1 MAADVVAVLAKRSTL
16 ERRQDLHIALYAT
29 PATLLMLGVFVVP
42 MGIVVAQSLTSGQ
55 AATFSFNAFTRI
67 ASDPLFLRVG
77 ATTLEITLLA
87 TGVALLLAYPL
98 AFYLAQQPPRR
109 RALLMVL
116 VLVPF
121 WTSVLVK
128 SFAFTVI
135 LGHSGL
141 INTALAWLGLP
152 TVKLLFNRVGVVIG
166 MSHYLVPFMVFP
178 ILSNLVAQPR
188 ELAQA
193 SAILGAGKWRIFW
206 RVTLPLSL
214 PGVMAGVLL
223 VMILSLG
230 FYVVPALLGGRQ
242 DMMLANLV
250 NFYARETLDWSMASA
265 LSVLL
270 MAAAG
275 IAAVCLSLIPGG
287 SSLLGGKER

>member
-1 MAADVVAVLAKRSTL
+1 VAHGSAV
-16 ERRQDLHIALYAT
+16 ERRQALYVALYAA
-29 PATLLMLGVFVVP
+29 PAMLLMLGVFVVP
-42 MGIVVAQSLTSGQ
+42 LGTIFVQS
-55 AATFSFNAFTRI
+55 ATPDGAYSLHDYTRI
-67 ASDPLFLRVG
+67 VADPLFLRVG
-77 ATTLEITLLA
+77 LTTIEITLLA
-87 TGVALLLAYPL
+87 TLFALLLAYPL
-98 AFYLAQQPPRR
+98 AFYLAHQPPRR

-135 LGHSGL
+135 LGHAGF
-141 INTALAWLGLP
+141 INTGLAWLGVP
-152 TVKLLFNRVGVVIG
+152 PVKLLFNRVGVVIG

-178 ILSNLVAQPR
+178 ILSNLIAQPK
-188 ELAQA
+188 ELALA
-193 SAILGAGKWRIFW
+193 SSILGAGRWRIFW

-250 NFYARETLDWSMASA
+250 DFYARETIDWPMASA

-270 MAAAG
+270 MAAAA
-275 IAAVCLSLIPGG
+275 IAALCLSLIPGG
-287 SSLLGGKER
+287 SALLGGEER

>member
-1 MAADVVAVLAKRSTL
+1 MATGIVAVAQRSTL
-16 ERRQDLHIALYAT
+16 ERRQALHIALYAA

-42 MGIVVAQSLTSGQ
+42 MGIVIAQSLTSEQ
-55 AATFSFNAFTRI
+55 AAAFSLSAFTRI

-77 ATTLEITLLA
+77 ITTLEITLLA

-135 LGHSGL
+135 LGHSGF

-152 TVKLLFNRVGVVIG
+152 TVKLLFNRVGVVIA

-178 ILSNLVAQPR
+178 ILGNLVAQPR

-193 SAILGAGKWRIFW
+193 SAILGAGQWRIFW

-250 NFYARETLDWSMASA
+250 GFYARETLDWSMASA

-275 IAAVCLSLIPGG
+275 IAAICLSLIPGG
-287 SSLLGGKER
+287 SSLLGGEER

>member
-1 MAADVVAVLAKRSTL
+1 MATGIVAVAQRSTL
-16 ERRQDLHIALYAT
+16 ERRQALHIALYAA

-42 MGIVVAQSLTSGQ
+42 MGIVIAQSLTSEQ
-55 AATFSFNAFTRI
+55 AATFSLGAFTRI
-67 ASDPLFLRVG
+67 ASDSLFLRVG
-77 ATTLEITLLA
+77 ITTLEITLLA
-87 TGVALLLAYPL
+87 TGFALLLAYPL

-135 LGHSGL
+135 LGHSGF

-152 TVKLLFNRVGVVIG
+152 TVKLLFNRVGVVIA

-178 ILSNLVAQPR
+178 ILGNLVAQPR

-230 FYVVPALLGGRQ
+230 FYVVPAMLGGRQ

-250 NFYARETLDWSMASA
+250 GFYARETLDWSMASA

-287 SSLLGGKER
+287 SSLLGGEER

>member
-1 MAADVVAVLAKRSTL
+1 M
-16 ERRQDLHIALYAT
+16 
-29 PATLLMLGVFVVP
+29 
-42 MGIVVAQSLTSGQ
+42 
-55 AATFSFNAFTRI
+55 
-67 ASDPLFLRVG
+67 FLRVG
-77 ATTLEITLLA
+77 GITLQITLLA
-87 TGVALLLAYPL
+87 TAFALVLAYPL
-98 AFYLAQQPPRR
+98 AYFLAQQPPGRR
-109 RALLMVL
+109 SLLMVL

-135 LGHSGL
+135 LGQSGL
-141 INTALAWLGLP
+141 VNSILAGIGLP
-152 TVKLLFNRVGVVIG
+152 TVKLLFNRIGVIVG

-178 ILSNLVAQPR
+178 ILTNLLNQPR
-188 ELAQA
+188 ELAVA
-193 SAILGAGKWRIFW
+193 SAILGASKWRTFW

-223 VMILSLG
+223 VLILCLG

-250 NFYARETLDWSMASA
+250 DFYAREIIDWPMSAA

-270 MAAAG
+270 MGAAAS
-275 IAAVCLSLIPGG
+275 AAVCLSLIPGG
-287 SSLLGGKER
+287 SALLGGDE

>member
-1 MAADVVAVLAKRSTL
+1 MRNGSAL
-16 ERRQDLHIALYAT
+16 ERRQARHIALYAA

-42 MGIVVAQSLTSGQ
+42 LGIIVVQSLTSEGTG
-55 AATFSFNAFTRI
+55 AFSLGAFTRI
-67 ASDPLFLRVG
+67 ASDALFLRVG
-77 ATTLEITLLA
+77 ITTIEITLLA
-87 TGVALLLAYPL
+87 TGFALLLAYPL
-98 AFYLAQQPPRR
+98 AFYLVQQPPRR

-141 INTALAWLGLP
+141 VNTALARLGLP
-152 TVKLLFNRVGVVIG
+152 TITLLFNRVGVVVG

-188 ELAQA
+188 ELAVA

-214 PGVMAGVLL
+214 PGVMAGALL
-223 VMILSLG
+223 VMILSPG

-250 NFYARETLDWSMASA
+250 DFYAREAVDWPMASA

-270 MAAAG
+270 MAAAAL
-275 IAAVCLSLIPGG
+275 AAICLSIIPGG
-287 SSLLGGKER
+287 SSLLGGEES

>member
-1 MAADVVAVLAKRSTL
+1 MQTRSGL
-16 ERRQDLHIALYAT
+16 DRRQAVGTALYAA
-29 PATLLMLGVFVVP
+29 PAALLMLGVFIAP
-42 MGIVVAQSLTSGQ
+42 MAIILKQSLTSDAGGPL
-55 AATFSFNAFTRI
+55 TFEAFGRI
-67 ASDPLFLRVG
+67 VSDPLLFRVG
-77 ATTLEITLLA
+77 ATTLEITLLS
-87 TGVALLLAYPL
+87 TVVALALAYPV

-109 RALLMVL
+109 RGLLMIL
-116 VLVPF
+116 LLVPF

-141 INTALAWLGLP
+141 VNTALAWAGMP
-152 TVKLLFNRVGVVIG
+152 AVALLFNRLGVIVG
-166 MSHYLVPFMVFP
+166 MSHQLVPYMVFP
-178 ILSNLVAQPR
+178 ILSNLVGQPR
-188 ELAQA
+188 ELALA

-230 FYVVPALLGGRQ
+230 FYVVPALLGGRK

-250 NFYARETLDWSMASA
+250 DFYAREANDWPMASA
-265 LSVLL
+265 LAVFLTV
-270 MAAAG
+270 AAAL
-275 IAAVCLSLIPGG
+275 AAVGLSLVRGG
-287 SSLLGGKER
+287 SALLGGEER

>member
-1 MAADVVAVLAKRSTL
+1 MARMSAL
-16 ERRQDLHIALYAT
+16 ERGQALRIAGYAL
-29 PATLLMLGVFVVP
+29 PAVVLMLGVFVAPLV
-42 MGIVVAQSLTSGQ
+42 IVIAQSVTSDATGALSLAAYAKIAQ
-55 AATFSFNAFTRI
+55 ASLFTR
-67 ASDPLFLRVG
+67 VG
-77 ATTLEITLLA
+77 WITVQITLLA
-87 TGVALLLAYPL
+87 TGFALLLAYPL
-98 AFYLAQQPPRR
+98 AYYLAQLPPRKR
-109 RALLMVL
+109 GLLMVL

-135 LGHSGL
+135 LGQSGFV
-141 INTALAWLGLP
+141 NTALGWIGLGP
-152 TVKLLFNRVGVVIG
+152 VKLLFNRVGVVVG

-178 ILSNLVAQPR
+178 ILANLLAQPR
-188 ELAQA
+188 ELALA

-223 VMILSLG
+223 VLILSLG

-250 NFYARETLDWSMASA
+250 DFYARELIDWPMASA
-265 LSVLL
+265 LSVIL
-270 MAAAG
+270 MG
-275 IAAVCLSLIPGG
+275 AAVVAALGLSVVPGG
-287 SSLLGGKER
+287 SALLGGEER

>member
-1 MAADVVAVLAKRSTL
+1 MAQRSAL
-16 ERRQDLHIALYAT
+16 ERRQALHIALYAA
-29 PATLLMLGVFVVP
+29 PATLLMLGVFVAP
-42 MGIVVAQSLTSGQ
+42 MGIVIGQSLTSEH

-67 ASDPLFLRVG
+67 ASDPLFLRIGV
-77 ATTLEITLLA
+77 TTLEITLLA
-87 TGVALLLAYPL
+87 TGFALLLAYPL

-135 LGHSGL
+135 LGHSGFV
-141 INTALAWLGLP
+141 NTALAWLGLP
-152 TVKLLFNRVGVVIG
+152 TIKLLFNRVGVVIG

-188 ELAQA
+188 ELALA
-193 SAILGAGKWRIFW
+193 SAILGAGQWRIFC

-250 NFYARETLDWSMASA
+250 DFYAREAIDWPMASA

-270 MAAAG
+270 MAAAA
-275 IAAVCLSLIPGG
+275 IAAVCLSFTPGG
-287 SSLLGGKER
+287 SALLGGEER

>member
-1 MAADVVAVLAKRSTL
+1 VGGSSTL
-16 ERRQDLHIALYAT
+16 ERRQAFSVAAYAL
-29 PATLLMLGVFVVP
+29 PACVLMLLVFVVP
-42 MGIVVAQSLTSGQ
+42 LGNVIVQSLTAEETG
-55 AATFSFNAFTRI
+55 AFTVAAHQRI
-67 ASDPLFLRVG
+67 AQASLFLRVG
-77 ATTLEITLLA
+77 GTTLIITLLA
-87 TGVALLLAYPL
+87 TGFALLLAYPL
-98 AFYLAQQPPRR
+98 AYHLAQQPPGR
-109 RALLMVL
+109 RALMMIL
-116 VLVPF
+116 VLVPL

-135 LGHSGL
+135 LGQSGF
-141 INTALAWLGLP
+141 INTWLGWVGLGP
-152 TVKLLFNRVGVVIG
+152 VKLLFNRVGVIVG
-166 MSHYLVPFMVFP
+166 MSHFLVPFMVFP
-178 ILSNLVAQPR
+178 ILTNLLNQPR
-188 ELAQA
+188 ELALA

-250 NFYARETLDWSMASA
+250 DFYAREIIDWPMAAA

-270 MAAAG
+270 MRAAAV
-275 IAAVCLSLIPGG
+275 AALGLSIIPGG
-287 SSLLGGKER
+287 SALLGGDDA

>member
-1 MAADVVAVLAKRSTL
+1 MRTGSAL
-16 ERRQDLHIALYAT
+16 ERRQARHIALYAA

-42 MGIVVAQSLTSGQ
+42 LGIIVVQSLTSEG
-55 AATFSFNAFTRI
+55 AGAFSLRAFARI
-67 ASDPLFLRVG
+67 ASDVLFLRVG
-77 ATTLEITLLA
+77 ITTIEITLLA

-141 INTALAWLGLP
+141 INTALAWLGAP
-152 TVKLLFNRVGVVIG
+152 TITLLFNRVGVVVG
-166 MSHYLVPFMVFP
+166 MSHFLVPFMVFP

-188 ELAQA
+188 ELAVA

-230 FYVVPALLGGRQ
+230 FYVIPALLGGRQ

-250 NFYARETLDWSMASA
+250 DFYTREAIDWPMASA

-270 MAAAG
+270 MAAAAL
-275 IAAVCLSLIPGG
+275 AAIGLSIIPGG
-287 SSLLGGKER
+287 SSLLGGDEH